1 MHSFIYRII
10 NKYYSIRTQI
20 FYKPFF
26 KKGGYKAVIVK
37 PILITP
43 SCIEMGNKVFIRNG
57 ARIEGVQLYEQKK
70 FTPTITIGNHVS
82 IEQYLHLTCAD
93 SVSIGD
99 NTAIANNVTI
109 TDIDHP
115 YTDISVPIEKQ
126 PINAKP
132 VSIGADSKIFSNAVI
147 LQGVHLGKHTVVAAN
162 AVVRAGVYP
171 DYCILA
177 GIPAKIVKLYNAEIN
192 SWQTVK

>member
-10 NKYYSIRTQI
+10 IKYYSICTQI

-37 PILITP
+37 PILITA
-43 SCIEMGNKVFIRNG
+43 SCIEMGNKVFIRDG
-57 ARIEGVQLYEQKK
+57 ARIEGVLLYENIK
-70 FTPTITIGNHVS
+70 FSPLIKIGNHVS
-82 IEQYLHLTCAD
+82 IEQNLHLTCAN
-93 SVSIGD
+93 SVTIGD

-115 YTDISVPIEKQ
+115 YTDISIPIEKQ
-126 PINAKP
+126 AINTKP

-162 AVVRAGVYP
+162 ALVRAGVYP
-171 DYCILA
+171 DYCVLA
-177 GIPAKIVKLYNAEIN
+177 GIPAKIVKKYNSELK